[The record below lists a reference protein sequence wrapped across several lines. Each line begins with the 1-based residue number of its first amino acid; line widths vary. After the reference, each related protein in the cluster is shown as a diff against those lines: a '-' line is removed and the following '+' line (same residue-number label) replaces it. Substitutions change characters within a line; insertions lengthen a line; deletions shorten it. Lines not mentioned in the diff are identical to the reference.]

1 MRLAGLQRFSL
12 CDYPGKMAAVVFTQ
26 GCNFR
31 CPFCHNG
38 SLLSSRNPG
47 QEISAKKI
55 FSFLRERTGMLEGVV
70 ITGGEPT
77 LQPDLADFCRAVRE
91 LGFLVKLDTNGSRP
105 GVLKRLLADNLL
117 DFIAMDIKATPERY
131 HILAGVPVDIAAI
144 IKSITVISRA
154 NIPALF
160 RTTWVAGLHR
170 QEERYLIPA
179 MLPENTRH
187 VFQPFKPEHA
197 LQPDLCGMEQSRAAG
212 QAPGRRS
219 GRLPSPVDVSP
230 VDQV

>member
-1 MRLAGLQRFSL
+1 MMRLGGLQRFSL

-38 SLLSSRNPG
+38 SLLLSRNPG
-47 QEISAKKI
+47 REIPGEEILAFLQERA
-55 FSFLRERTGMLEGVV
+55 GMLEGVV
-70 ITGGEPT
+70 ISGGEPT
-77 LQPDLADFCRAVRE
+77 LQPGLADFCRAVRE
-91 LGFLVKLDTNGSRP
+91 MGFLVKLDTNGSRP
-105 GVLKRLLADNLL
+105 EILKQLLADNLL
-117 DFIAMDIKATPERY
+117 DFIAMDIKATLDRY
-131 HILAGVPVDIAAI
+131 HILAGVQVDLAAI

-154 NIPALF
+154 NIQALF

-179 MLPENTRH
+179 MLPETMRH

-197 LQPDLCGMEQSRAAG
+197 LQPDLCGRGQS
-212 QAPGRRS
+212 
-219 GRLPSPVDVSP
+219 
-230 VDQV
+230 